1 VASTPNYRGFG
12 LPDVVVNHKA
22 TEEPGLLG
30 YDAVVLGG
38 FRRCEGRGDVIFKGQ
53 EVLKMKV
60 VEDDN

>member
-38 FRRCEGRGDVIFKGQ
+38 FRCCEGRGDVIFKGQ
-53 EVLKMKV
+53 DVLKMKV